1 LVTGKKVLISPRWI
15 DRVSWNDSKVH
26 VSLSREAIK
35 NAPEY
40 HPDTLNR
47 QYEQKLYHHYGDS
60 SQGNQ
65 PAEPTISDQEVRRRI
80 AKKAYELY
88 ERRGRVPGREV
99 EDWLEAERMVMAEL
113 NPDYA
118 RQLMHR
124 FASSRVT
131 ERD

>member
-15 DRVSWNDSKVH
+15 DRVSWNDSKVY

-88 ERRGRVPGREV
+88 ERRGRVPGHTSITPLF
-99 EDWLEAERMVMAEL
+99 D
-113 NPDYA
+113 PDG
-118 RQLMHR
+118 
-124 FASSRVT
+124 
-131 ERD
+131 